1 MIMNYIE
8 YLDPALIQ
16 LGRVDLK
23 LELRL
28 TNKDINTQLFF
39 SILGYR
45 TLDQKEMAE
54 ENSKLRKLVAD
65 FRNLVPEYEF
75 SLAEIQL
82 FLLENRKS
90 PTIAV

>member
-1 MIMNYIE
+1 MITNYIE
-8 YLDPALIQ
+8 CLDPVLIR

-23 LELRL
+23 LELGL

-54 ENSKLRKLVAD
+54 EDSKLRKLVAD
-65 FRNLVPEYEF
+65 FRSLVLEHEF
-75 SLAEIQL
+75 SPAEI
-82 FLLENRKS
+82 
-90 PTIAV
+90 